1 MHERDR
7 VQLDE
12 PSSPPVL
19 CYLIAVIP
27 IAEATGHGI
36 ADIRSYR
43 LLITTYRLLPL

>member
-12 PSSPPVL
+12 ASSPPVL

-27 IAEATGHGI
+27 IAEATGHSI
-36 ADIRSYR
+36 ADIRSY
-43 LLITTYRLLPL
+43 

>member
-12 PSSPPVL
+12 ASSPPVL

-27 IAEATGHGI
+27 FAEATGHSI
-36 ADIRSYR
+36 AGIRSYR
-43 LLITTYRLLPL
+43 LLIPSYRLLPL